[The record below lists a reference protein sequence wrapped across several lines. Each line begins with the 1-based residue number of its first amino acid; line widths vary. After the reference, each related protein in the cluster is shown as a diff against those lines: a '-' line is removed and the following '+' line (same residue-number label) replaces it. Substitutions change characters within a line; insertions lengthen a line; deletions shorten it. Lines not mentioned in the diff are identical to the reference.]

1 MDLVNTLDTNFNDEV
16 VRAELNDMNVTLQ
29 QICNVTAYWWPTMYG
44 ESVNSQLR
52 YWTIGFDGVYIYT
65 ISGMIGG
72 NVPTARQHAAVEIK
86 SQQTIWRQAIF
97 NIKGEMNKR
106 QREEGY
112 YMMDVHGQK
121 IELTQRQTPLDAKH
135 RHPEFMLANEYV
147 PGMNVHWPL
156 LIQDKLDGI
165 RAMAQIVDNASANA
179 SVKLFSRGNKFFQ
192 FLDHITNILIDLFK
206 LLPIGTCLD
215 GELYRHG
222 WTFNQISGIVKRTVN
237 PHNDTLLLEYH
248 IFDIILPN
256 PNQFINYI
264 DRMQL
269 VSQVLAK
276 IDNQSVV
283 KLVKF
288 DTVNNQD
295 EILYYHANAK
305 AKGYEGVMLRNPNG
319 YYIQK
324 RCNDLLKYK
333 QFIEE
338 EVQIVGVDSEVN
350 MGKNLAMFSVVDKRG
365 QRLRVRPMGT
375 WPQRELWYQRPE
387 LVIGRKDYTI
397 IHFGNSV
404 EHDVQRI
411 PIGKGFRDHW

>member
-1 MDLVNTLDTNFNDEV
+1 MNPIDALDCKSDEV
-16 VRAELNDMNVTLQ
+16 VKAELNDMNVTLQ

-44 ESVNSQLR
+44 ESVNGQQR
-52 YWTIGFDGVYIYT
+52 YWTIGFDGTYIYT

-72 NVPTARQHAAVEIK
+72 NIPTARQHAAVEIK
-86 SQQTIWRQAIF
+86 SQQTLWRQAIF
-97 NIKGEMNKR
+97 NIKSEMNKR

-112 YMMDVHGQK
+112 YMMDVDGNK

-135 RHPEFMLANEYV
+135 QHPEFMLANEYV
-147 PGMNVHWPL
+147 PGMNVNWPL

-165 RAMAQIVDNASANA
+165 RAMAQVVND

-192 FLDHITNILIDLFK
+192 FLDHISNILVDLFK
-206 LLPIGTCLD
+206 LLPTGTCLD

-237 PHNDTLLLEYH
+237 PHTDTMLLEYH
-248 IFDIILPN
+248 IFDVILPSS
-256 PNQFINYI
+256 NQFTSYI

-269 VSQVLAK
+269 ISQALVK
-276 IDNQSVV
+276 IDTRSIV

-288 DTVNNQD
+288 GIVNNQD
-295 EILYYHANAK
+295 DILYYHAEAK

-350 MGKNLAMFSVVDKRG
+350 MGKNLAMFWVVDKRG

-397 IHFGNSV
+397 IHFGNSI
-404 EHDVQRI
+404 EHDIQRI